1 MSARTPQPEHYSV
14 ALEADAEG
22 WFPGRCSCG
31 WDGGM
36 FPTAEDAC
44 DSLME
49 HVYIAARL
57 EGQEARSV

>member
-1 MSARTPQPEHYSV
+1 MSDRTPQPEHYSV
-14 ALEADAEG
+14 ELHENEEG

-31 WDGGM
+31 WDGGV

-44 DSLME
+44 DALME

-57 EGQEARSV
+57 ESQVARSA